1 MLVVTSFVYFI
12 LVKIFDK
19 YVLGI
24 GFKATITELKQYEEK

>member
-24 GFKATITELKQYEEK
+24 VLKATITELKQYEEK